1 MGSQAEMVPFWQG
14 VGVRWDLFQVDRH
27 FISFL
32 MKNTEGLKF
41 CLGSIILYD
50 RLRSQFSWCAEML
63 DGAW

>member
-27 FISFL
+27 FFL